1 MKGQGFLL
9 VPEGIKAAK
18 REILYEEKEW
28 FGESVD
34 HVFSDYHYPVITYF
48 NLWVDRVMAECS
60 VAYNFVLFDYDVIR
74 GVSSISKLLSSSQSF
89 F

>member
-34 HVFSDYHYPVITYF
+34 HVFSDYHYHVITYF
-48 NLWVDRVMAECS
+48 NFIIIKQI
-60 VAYNFVLFDYDVIR
+60 N
-74 GVSSISKLLSSSQSF
+74 LLKKHL
-89 F
+89 